1 MSEMNEYTPELYELE
16 DELGNKRDFEMIDA
30 LEIDGQQYFAMTPS
44 NKNQSIESI
53 LYGDGNF
60 IIFKTKEVNGE
71 EYLVSIVDDDDE
83 YIKVT
88 EIFQKRVSEKY
99 DAYFYGEENDSE

>member
-1 MSEMNEYTPELYELE
+1 MSEMNKYTPELYELE
-16 DELGNKRDFEMIDA
+16 DEFGNKKDFEMIDA

-44 NKNQSIESI
+44 NDNGSIESV
-53 LYGDGNF
+53 LYGDDNF

-88 EIFQKRVSEKY
+88 EIFQKRVSDKY
-99 DAYFYGEENDSE
+99 DSYFYGEDEK